1 MSYAIGDLRE
11 LSFGQCYLAI
21 HERVDSVI
29 VQVFKPI
36 QCVVQQLHK
45 YLRTG
50 SIGQSKIEKHN
61 KMDHAYHNPSLNS
74 ILHTYRKDQ

>member
-11 LSFGQCYLAI
+11 LSFGHCYLAI

-29 VQVFKPI
+29 VQVFESI
-36 QCVVQQLHK
+36 QCVVQELLK

-50 SIGQSKIEKHN
+50 SIGQSRIEKHN
-61 KMDHAYHNPSLNS
+61 KMYHAYHVS
-74 ILHTYRKDQ
+74 ILE